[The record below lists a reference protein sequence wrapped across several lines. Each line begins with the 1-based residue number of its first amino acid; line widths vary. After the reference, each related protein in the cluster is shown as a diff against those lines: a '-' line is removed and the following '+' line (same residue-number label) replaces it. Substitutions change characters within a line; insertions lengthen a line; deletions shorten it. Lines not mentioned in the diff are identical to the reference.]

1 MATATHGS
9 AANAAARKAVKLI
22 CSVASPTAVCR
33 DEDRF
38 GCSAIFYAGASGDVE
53 VTKLLLDCDPHATE
67 AAAAERA
74 ELAAMRA
81 TSAAASKAAE
91 STESSTAA
99 ATAAPAAVSS
109 SAAAAVTAVASVSS
123 SSSSFAEA
131 VPAVMPAPLPASQV
145 SFESKRLE
153 KQRQEKLSLACIAT
167 LQREEGS
174 SGSRTRLVKGNSYV
188 RLDLFT
194 CYYESYYD

>member
-123 SSSSFAEA
+123 SSSSSFAEA

-188 RLDLFT
+188 RAVRLDLFFMLL
-194 CYYESYYD
+194 